1 MLENSFHINELF
13 SNFGCLRMKKII
25 FAYSTTTL
33 TTNVTTT
40 NDTTTNDTSIATKS
54 FPRTDSGLRVR
65 SGHSHW

>member
-40 NDTTTNDTSIATKS
+40 NDTSIATKS